1 MEKKKIAVEE
11 ELHEVGQMLTTL
23 PKEIL
28 QQEKITNMVVTPKKS
43 YTEVW
48 NNAKPREMHQN
59 APNRVKSTEVRIF

>member
-1 MEKKKIAVEE
+1 
-11 ELHEVGQMLTTL
+11 MLTTL
-23 PKEIL
+23 PKEIFTIGKDNKHGGNT
-28 QQEKITNMVVTPKKS
+28 QKS

>member
-1 MEKKKIAVEE
+1 
-11 ELHEVGQMLTTL
+11 
-23 PKEIL
+23 
-28 QQEKITNMVVTPKKS
+28 MVVTPKKS